1 MRRRLFA
8 VVLSTHTK
16 KKVSNKEIQTAT
28 QGGEKMEAL
37 KARESAASAL
47 DCYSNEGTVKV
58 FSKTIIVKTNERT
71 DLVNLSDDVRDFVQ
85 STGVKDGYVQVSSLH
100 TTAGLIVNE
109 WQNALLADIKSTI
122 ENMVPRDTYYKHND
136 PQFSDCDRH
145 NADSHL
151 RIVVLGHSLSVP
163 INQGE
168 LVLGQWQSVILTEFD
183 GPNQR
188 KVFLQ
193 VFGI

>member
-1 MRRRLFA
+1 
-8 VVLSTHTK
+8 
-16 KKVSNKEIQTAT
+16 
-28 QGGEKMEAL
+28 MEAL
-37 KARESAASAL
+37 KASKRSGGAL
-47 DCYSNEGTVKV
+47 DCHSNEGTVKV
-58 FSKTIIVKTNERT
+58 FSKTITVKTHERT
-71 DLVNLSDDVRDFVQ
+71 DLVNLSDDIREFVE

-109 WQNALLADIKSTI
+109 WQDALLADVKNLTESI
-122 ENMVPRDTYYKHND
+122 VPRDTYYKHND
-136 PQFSDCDRH
+136 PAFSDCDRH

-151 RIVVLGHSLSVP
+151 RIVVLGHSASVP
-163 INQGE
+163 IDRGA

>member
-1 MRRRLFA
+1 
-8 VVLSTHTK
+8 
-16 KKVSNKEIQTAT
+16 
-28 QGGEKMEAL
+28 MEAL
-37 KARESAASAL
+37 KAREGGASAP
-47 DCYSNEGTVKV
+47 DCYSNEGQARV
-58 FSKTIIVKTNERT
+58 FSKTILVKTHERT
-71 DLVNLSDDVRDFVQ
+71 DLVNLSDDIREFVK

-109 WQNALLADIKSTI
+109 WQDALLADIKSMSETI
-122 ENMVPRDTYYKHND
+122 VPRDTYYKHND
-136 PQFSDCDRH
+136 PEFSDCDRH

-163 INQGE
+163 IDQGK

>member
-1 MRRRLFA
+1 
-8 VVLSTHTK
+8 
-16 KKVSNKEIQTAT
+16 
-28 QGGEKMEAL
+28 MEAL
-37 KARESAASAL
+37 KARKGSGGAL
-47 DCYSNEGTVKV
+47 DCHSNEGTVKV
-58 FSKTIIVKTNERT
+58 FSKTITVKTHERT
-71 DLVNLSDDVRDFVQ
+71 DLVNLSDDIREFVE

-109 WQNALLADIKSTI
+109 WQDALLADVKNLTESI
-122 ENMVPRDTYYKHND
+122 VPRDTYYKHND
-136 PQFSDCDRH
+136 PEFSDCDRH

-151 RIVVLGHSLSVP
+151 RIVVLGHSASVP
-163 INQGE
+163 IDRGA

>member
-1 MRRRLFA
+1 
-8 VVLSTHTK
+8 
-16 KKVSNKEIQTAT
+16 
-28 QGGEKMEAL
+28 MEAL
-37 KARESAASAL
+37 KARDSGAGAL
-47 DCYSNEGTVKV
+47 DYHSNEGTVRA
-58 FSKTIIVKTNERT
+58 FSKTITVNTHERT
-71 DLVNLSDDVRDFVQ
+71 DLVNLSEDIREFVT

-109 WQNALLADIKSTI
+109 WQDALLTDIKATI
-122 ENMVPRDTYYKHND
+122 ERMVPRDTYYRHND
-136 PQFSDCDRH
+136 PEFSDCDRH

-163 INQGE
+163 IDQGN
-168 LVLGQWQSVILTEFD
+168 LVLGRWQSVILTEFD

-188 KVFLQ
+188 KVFMQ

>member
-1 MRRRLFA
+1 
-8 VVLSTHTK
+8 
-16 KKVSNKEIQTAT
+16 
-28 QGGEKMEAL
+28 MEAL
-37 KARESAASAL
+37 KARETAESAL
-47 DCYSNEGTVKV
+47 DCYSNEGTVRV
-58 FSKTIIVKTNERT
+58 FSKTIIVKTQERT
-71 DLVNLSDDVRDFVQ
+71 DLVNLSDDLRDFVQ

-109 WQNALLADIKSTI
+109 WQDALLADIKSTV

-163 INQGE
+163 IDQGK

-193 VFGI
+193 VLGI

>member
-1 MRRRLFA
+1 
-8 VVLSTHTK
+8 
-16 KKVSNKEIQTAT
+16 
-28 QGGEKMEAL
+28 MEAL
-37 KARESAASAL
+37 KARKGSGGAL
-47 DCYSNEGTVKV
+47 DCHSNEGTVKV
-58 FSKTIIVKTNERT
+58 FSKTITVKTHERT
-71 DLVNLSDDVRDFVQ
+71 DLVNLSDDIREFVE

-109 WQNALLADIKSTI
+109 WQDALLADVKNLTESI
-122 ENMVPRDTYYKHND
+122 VPRDTYYKHND
-136 PQFSDCDRH
+136 PEFSDCDRH

-151 RIVVLGHSLSVP
+151 RIVVLGHSTSVP
-163 INQGE
+163 IDRGA

>member
-1 MRRRLFA
+1 
-8 VVLSTHTK
+8 
-16 KKVSNKEIQTAT
+16 
-28 QGGEKMEAL
+28 MEAL
-37 KARESAASAL
+37 KTSKSSGGAL
-47 DCYSNEGTVKV
+47 DCHSNEGTDKV
-58 FSKTIIVKTNERT
+58 FSKTITVKTHERT
-71 DLVNLSDDVRDFVQ
+71 DLVNLSDDIREFVE

-100 TTAGLIVNE
+100 TTAGLIINE
-109 WQNALLADIKSTI
+109 WQDALLADVKNLTESI
-122 ENMVPRDTYYKHND
+122 VPRDTYYKHND
-136 PQFSDCDRH
+136 PEFSDCDRH

-151 RIVVLGHSLSVP
+151 RIVVLGHSASVP
-163 INQGE
+163 IDRGA